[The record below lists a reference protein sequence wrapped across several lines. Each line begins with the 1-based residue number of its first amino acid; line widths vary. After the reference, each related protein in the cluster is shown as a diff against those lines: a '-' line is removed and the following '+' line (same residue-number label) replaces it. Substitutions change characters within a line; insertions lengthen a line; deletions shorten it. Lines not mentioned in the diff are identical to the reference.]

1 MSPSDFG
8 GRRDPQDPTGPG
20 RGYPGDAVGPQY
32 GPRIDPNGGDRPKR
46 LPPVPPN
53 VVYPPRTPEEYCNL
67 LAWAFGCLISG
78 AWTRDILQKFMEET
92 ARQFITPVA
101 PPPWHVPPFNS
112 RPLGGQATVTAAA
125 SASAYTTVISDR
137 VDRGR
142 YGVIRQIGQDTQNV
156 AAGTGISDW
165 AGLVWDIAIGPSLT
179 NLISVPSYAAFSF
192 QLGQIEAP
200 TDAYI
205 LVPEGY
211 YVVMRAR
218 SSTGV
223 AIPGVSGMLR
233 GWSWLIRG
241 GRLDGSAKGVMGD

>member
-1 MSPSDFG
+1 MAPEYG

-20 RGYPGDAVGPQY
+20 RGYPGDAVGPHY
-32 GPRIDPNGGDRPKR
+32 GPRIDPNTGDRPKR
-46 LPPVPPN
+46 LPPVPPS
-53 VVYPPRTPEEYCNL
+53 VVYPPRTPEEYCAL
-67 LAWAFGCLISG
+67 VAWAFGCAIEG
-78 AWTRDILQKFMEET
+78 AWTRDRLQKFMEET

-101 PPPWHVPPFNS
+101 PPPWEVPPFNH
-112 RPLGGQATVTAAA
+112 RLIGGQATVTVAPHA
-125 SASAYTTVISDR
+125 SNFTTVLAAK
-137 VDRGR
+137 VDRGY
-142 YGVIRQIGQDTQNV
+142 YGVIKQIGQDTQNV

-179 NLISVPSYAAFSF
+179 GLISVPTYASFGF

-200 TDAYI
+200 TPSWI

-211 YVVMRAR
+211 FVVLRAR
-218 SSTGV
+218 STTGLEI
-223 AIPGVSGMLR
+223 AGVSGMLR